1 MQNTVEL
8 IGHYGSD
15 ETHALS
21 AWTSTSRDLTDE
33 KRERIPTLLRML
45 ATNNHHTP
53 FEKSMLHFLCRVDT
67 ATHIH
72 LLKHRIGVSI
82 NGESARYKELK
93 EPTGYVPADWPEEL
107 QAWLR
112 HNIEVGQNSYA
123 VAIKELVAVGM
134 DRKRAKESARFFLP
148 YANQLTLDIS
158 FNFRSFVH
166 FIGLRMKPDAQLEV
180 RELAENMLRL
190 VKELDGNPF
199 QHTLS
204 AFNL

>member
-21 AWTSTSRDLTDE
+21 AWTSTSRELTDE
-33 KRERIPTLLRML
+33 KRERIPALLRML

-93 EPTGYVPADWPEEL
+93 NPTGYVPADWPEEL
-107 QAWLR
+107 QAWLK
-112 HNIEVGQNSYA
+112 HTIEYGQLNYA
-123 VAIKELVAVGM
+123 CVLKELVAAGM
-134 DRKRAKESARFFLP
+134 DRKRAKESARLFLP

-158 FNFRSFVH
+158 FNMRSFVH

-204 AFNL
+204 AFDL